1 MVALEA
7 GGGKVGLGGCYADVE
22 MISIHAHFDGKVIVP
37 DGPVDLPRDQ
47 ALIVQLEAVS
57 EKVAPSKESC
67 LSWLMEH
74 AVDNPAAPP
83 DLAHQH
89 DHYLYGSP
97 KKGT

>member
-1 MVALEA
+1 
-7 GGGKVGLGGCYADVE
+7 

-47 ALIVQLEAVS
+47 ALIVRIEPVVNAS
-57 EKVAPSKESC
+57 NSTKESC
-67 LSWLMEH
+67 LNWLAEH
-74 AVDNPAAPP
+74 AVDSPAAPT

-97 KKGT
+97 KKDS